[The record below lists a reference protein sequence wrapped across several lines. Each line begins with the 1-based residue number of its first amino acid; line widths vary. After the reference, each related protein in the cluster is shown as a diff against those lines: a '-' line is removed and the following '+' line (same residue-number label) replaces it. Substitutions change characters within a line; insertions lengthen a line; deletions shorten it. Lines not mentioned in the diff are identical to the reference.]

1 MEKSEVDISSV
12 VLLRNQDKTDTQ
24 IIQNLVKCQEYTE
37 LILVSND
44 LEFVFLDTIFKLQ
57 YHPHFLSLLKKIYM
71 RGRFYL
77 FLKLENYRRLHST

>member
-1 MEKSEVDISSV
+1 MEKSEVGISSV

-44 LEFVFLDTIFKLQ
+44 LEFVFLDIHPAMKLL
-57 YHPHFLSLLKKIYM
+57 HCIVI
-71 RGRFYL
+71 L
-77 FLKLENYRRLHST
+77 FLIF